1 MRKST
6 FALAASLLIAIF
18 WLGSAK
24 TPRAAEDT
32 GQDLKI
38 FPKWQYHVEELNY
51 SDRGTATDTLNKLG
65 SDGWDLSVV
74 MPEPNSTWR
83 TLAILKRQR

>member
-1 MRKST
+1 MHKST
-6 FALAASLLIAIF
+6 FALVASLLIAIV
-18 WLGSAK
+18 WLGIAR
-24 TPRAAEDT
+24 TPHAAEDT
-32 GQDLKI
+32 KPDLGV

-51 SDRGTATDTLNKLG
+51 SDRGATTETLNKLG

-74 MPEPNSTWR
+74 IPEPNSTWR